1 MTFSKFLDPKND
13 VSFKRI
19 FGTEKNRDI
28 LIHFLNDILGFTGK
42 NEIKDIEFLSTIQD
56 PDIAAKK
63 QSIVDVL
70 CRDSTGAQY
79 ICEMQVAKTKGFEKR
94 AQYYAAK
101 AYSRQADKGDQYH
114 NLKEIIFIA
123 IADCVLFPNKSEYK
137 SKHTIRD
144 EDTNEH
150 DLKDFY
156 FIFIELPKFPKN
168 KEDQLENIVEKW
180 VYFFR
185 YADETSEEELEKI
198 IGSDVIIKK
207 AYEELNR
214 FNWSEKEFIAY
225 EQEIKRIL
233 DEQAVLAQKLDD
245 ATEKGR
251 EEGKEEGIQIGHE
264 KGRKAEKIEVAKNSL
279 KAGVS
284 IDVIAQ
290 ITGLSIDEIQKLR
303 N

>member
-1 MTFSKFLDPKND
+1 MAFSKFLDPKND

-19 FGTEKNRDI
+19 FGTEKNKDI

-42 NEIKDIEFLSTIQD
+42 NEINDIEFLSTIQD

-251 EEGKEEGIQIGHE
+251 EEGREEGIQIGHE
-264 KGRKAEKIEVAKNSL
+264 KGRKEREIEVAKNLL

-284 IDVIAQ
+284 IDIIAQ
-290 ITGLSIDEIQKLR
+290 TTGLTVNEVKDLS
-303 N
+303 